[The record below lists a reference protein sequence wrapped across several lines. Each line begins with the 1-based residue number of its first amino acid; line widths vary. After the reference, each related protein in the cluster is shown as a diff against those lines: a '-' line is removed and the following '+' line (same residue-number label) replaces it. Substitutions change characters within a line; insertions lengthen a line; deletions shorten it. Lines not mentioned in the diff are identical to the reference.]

1 MYAITQRL
9 SAPSPSQRDTGKWPV
24 EQWLVRVLRVL
35 GGERGADVEAAGTPE
50 LERGLPSCCG
60 IHSRPREHT
69 QGPLGLPP
77 HACAPCGTMLRWS
90 PRRTSGRHGMRETGD
105 AAMALAVGAP
115 GTNGGVVVRRDRT
128 SSSFI
133 PYTIPY
139 IKHHTALHRLT
150 SLEHARPASGWY
162 RVALPHLRGT
172 IAHARVAE
180 EACDRSTWLACVCA
194 QRGAAPVEL
203 QTCRWPTARYFWVM
217 QAVYL
222 WYSAAPPACSG
233 GRHQALACPLA
244 TAGTLAPPHCR
255 YEL

>member
-35 GGERGADVEAAGTPE
+35 GGERGADVDAAGTPE

-115 GTNGGVVVRRDRT
+115 GTNGGVVARRHRT

-133 PYTIPY
+133 PYIIPY
-139 IKHHTALHRLT
+139 INHHTALHRLT
-150 SLEHARPASGWY
+150 SLEHAHPASGWY
-162 RVALPHLRGT
+162 RVALPDLRGA

-180 EACDRSTWLACVCA
+180 KACD
-194 QRGAAPVEL
+194 
-203 QTCRWPTARYFWVM
+203 
-217 QAVYL
+217 
-222 WYSAAPPACSG
+222 
-233 GRHQALACPLA
+233 
-244 TAGTLAPPHCR
+244 
-255 YEL
+255 